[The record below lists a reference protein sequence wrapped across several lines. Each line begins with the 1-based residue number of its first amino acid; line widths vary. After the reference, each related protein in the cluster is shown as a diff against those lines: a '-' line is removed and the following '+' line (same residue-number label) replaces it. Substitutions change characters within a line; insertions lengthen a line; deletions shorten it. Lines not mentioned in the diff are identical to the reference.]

1 MRKNPIPRNYYD
13 EYLDVCSSIPNSS
26 GLPDLWKLLKKDNT
40 GTGLHLPFGSCLI
53 DYTKGRYDYMSENC
67 HHVISYSKDE
77 YATGG
82 LDEHVI
88 HFHPDDLKIF
98 YEQVFK
104 DIQEFWC
111 RIPATDINQYMFSFT
126 QRHLRN
132 DHTTIQL
139 LQQCRFFEP
148 QYVGMPAMNLT
159 TFSDVTD
166 FKTDD
171 NMVLSISRYVN
182 GKGYVKIFSKTYPRL
197 VKMVLSSRE
206 SEIIRLSLEGLT
218 SKMIADKLFL
228 SMHTVKN
235 HKRNMMEKTSTRN
248 ISELI
253 HLSIKKN
260 WI

>member
-1 MRKNPIPRNYYD
+1 
-13 EYLDVCSSIPNSS
+13 
-26 GLPDLWKLLKKDNT
+26 
-40 GTGLHLPFGSCLI
+40 
-53 DYTKGRYDYMSENC
+53 
-67 HHVISYSKDE
+67 
-77 YATGG
+77 
-82 LDEHVI
+82 
-88 HFHPDDLKIF
+88 
-98 YEQVFK
+98 
-104 DIQEFWC
+104 
-111 RIPATDINQYMFSFT
+111 
-126 QRHLRN
+126 
-132 DHTTIQL
+132 
-139 LQQCRFFEP
+139 
-148 QYVGMPAMNLT
+148 MNLT